1 MRVRNLNGATQKEC
15 TGSSWLAHWEAHSGQ
30 TAYGC
35 FVTGCSNKRSVGG
48 RVRKDS
54 TTDTGWYIIPI
65 CEECNKKTGQDLDI
79 WDLAKLVPAQA
90 GAAHENPHARQ
101 PAPTRAAARGSA

>member
-15 TGSSWLAHWEAHSGQ
+15 TGGSWLALWETFSGQ

-35 FVTGCSNKRSVGG
+35 FAIGCKNRRSVGG
-48 RVRKDS
+48 QVQKDS
-54 TTDTGWYIIPI
+54 TADKGWYIVPL

-79 WDLAKLVPAQA
+79 WDLAMLVPAHV
-90 GAAHENPHARQ
+90 GEAREKQRAKQ
-101 PAPTRAAARGSA
+101 PAPSRATALGSA